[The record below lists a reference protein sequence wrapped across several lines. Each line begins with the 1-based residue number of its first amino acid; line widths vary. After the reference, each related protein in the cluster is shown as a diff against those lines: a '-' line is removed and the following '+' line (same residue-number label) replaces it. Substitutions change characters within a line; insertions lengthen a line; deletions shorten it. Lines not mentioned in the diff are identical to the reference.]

1 MLTYGQLRE
10 FRRRPDRR
18 PRAARRI
25 ALEARAER
33 GASSAAASGG
43 LGEKAGVGRRHHCLR
58 PTRRRTLPR
67 LPQSLPGVAA
77 SSNLGVAAVAA

>member
-10 FRRRPDRR
+10 FAGGPTAD

-33 GASSAAASGG
+33 RSSAPRQARSMRKPEWAGG
-43 LGEKAGVGRRHHCLR
+43 MPPAHSAPHA
-58 PTRRRTLPR
+58 PR

-77 SSNLGVAAVAA
+77 SSNLGVRRRRR